1 MDNKLINPLAF
12 PSVAP
17 VTEQNGEKNLN
28 VNNQPGGI
36 VNINNYYPSDNSGN
50 TAEKM
55 MAIRRFSRQYYQLLV
70 TDEEDVFEKDAVTI
84 PADRA
89 LTHNY
94 VPPEI
99 LQRCSSLTKDGQS
112 ELKTF
117 PAIVC
122 MKNTEYKGLTD
133 PNQMAVYCYIKR
145 IRPEGKIIRVD
156 FCPIDAFLQIKM
168 CDRKA
173 AVFFDL
179 TMDCDITDLNLSAWS
194 VHKVDLFEAFDVAGI
209 TNMPQPL

>member
-1 MDNKLINPLAF
+1 MDNKLINSQAF

-28 VNNQPGGI
+28 VNNQSGGI
-36 VNINNYYPSDNSGN
+36 VNINNYYPCDSYGN
-50 TAEKM
+50 TAEK
-55 MAIRRFSRQYYQLLV
+55 AIAIQRFSKQYYQLLV
-70 TDEEDVFEKDAVTI
+70 TDEEDVFEKNAVII

-89 LTHNY
+89 LTHSY

-99 LQRCSSLTKDGQS
+99 LQRCSSLTKEGQS

-133 PNQMAVYCYIKR
+133 PNQMAVYCYIKS
-145 IRPEGKIIRVD
+145 IRPEGKTIRVN
-156 FCPIDAFLQIKM
+156 FCPIKPFPQIKM

-179 TMDCDITDLNLSAWS
+179 TMDCAITDLNLSAWS

-209 TNMPQPL
+209 TNMPKPL